1 MKTFSSLHLLAALGV
16 LSAAAAASAQVDT
29 SRWKCETCPY
39 PKGTTGSVDV
49 GLGYVSSA
57 SSKFGDYTGLQREG
71 ASAVVDG
78 SVSRRGDDGY
88 FADLWGADLG
98 LDSRRIF
105 GQAGREGLYSLRI
118 GYAEVPRYLT
128 EGAATPF
135 LGSGGNV
142 LTLPPGFPAG
152 NTAGMP
158 LAATLQPIELGYK
171 YKRFDLGGSVIGG
184 QDWSYRFSL
193 RRDTRDGT
201 KPISGSFFSTASQ
214 FSAPVNE
221 TTDQLEVAVSYATR
235 RLQATLG
242 YQLSIFRN
250 GNDGVTWSNP
260 FFPVVPG
267 ASTGQMALAPDNH
280 FQQVVA
286 TAGYDITPKIR
297 ASADFALGR
306 MTQDVAYLAPTL
318 NAALAPTVPALPSPS
333 LSGRADTFNGGV
345 KLTAAPMEGLRLTA
359 SYHRDRRE
367 NRTPVQ
373 SYPTVTTDMILEP
386 TPRTNTPFGF
396 TQDRFQLAGDY
407 RGGPGNL
414 KWSAAAE
421 QDNRLRSYQE
431 VVKTRE
437 TTLWGRVVAQPRDN
451 LSLSLK
457 LAHAWRDNST
467 YGTSTWFGYAENPLL
482 RKFYLADRVRDSA
495 EARADF
501 AFGEKVTL
509 GVSADYANDDY
520 KNSAVGLTSARSVN
534 LAADLAVAVSE
545 QTQVHV
551 FAQGQWINSE
561 QAGSQA
567 FAGPDWTGRVK
578 DRFDVL
584 GVGVKHSAIPN
595 KLDVGA
601 DLTISRS
608 RSDVAVD
615 ISASAP
621 PFPTATTQLDSLKLY
636 ATYKLKDNLWLS
648 GSYWFEHYDSQ
659 DWQFDG
665 IMPATIPN
673 LLGLGAQ
680 PPRYNVNAF
689 RVALRYR
696 F

>member
-1 MKTFSSLHLLAALGV
+1 MKIFSSLHLLAALGV
-16 LSAAAAASAQVDT
+16 LGVASAASAQVDT
-29 SRWKCETCPY
+29 SRWKCESCPY

-49 GLGYVSSA
+49 GLGDVSSA
-57 SSKFGDYTGLQREG
+57 SPKFGDYTGLQRQG
-71 ASAVVDG
+71 AYAVVDG

-88 FADLWGADLG
+88 FADLVAADLG
-98 LDSRRIF
+98 LDSRRIS
-105 GQAGREGLYSLRI
+105 GQAGREGLYSLRV
-118 GYAEVPRYLT
+118 GYAEVPRHLT
-128 EGAATPF
+128 ESAATPF

-142 LTLPPGFPAG
+142 LTLPAGFPAG

-158 LAATLQPIELGYK
+158 LAGTLQPIELGYN

-184 QDWSYRFSL
+184 QAWSYRFSL

-201 KPISGSFFSTASQ
+201 KPFSGSFFSTASQ
-214 FSAPVNE
+214 FAAPVNE

-242 YQLSIFRN
+242 YQLSLYRN
-250 GNDGVTWSNP
+250 ENEGVTWSNP

-267 ASTGQMALAPDNH
+267 ASTGQMALAPDNQ

-286 TAGYDITPKIR
+286 TAGYDITSTIR
-297 ASADFALGR
+297 ASGDFAIGR
-306 MTQDVAYLAPTL
+306 MTQDAAYLSPTL
-318 NAALAPTVPALPSPS
+318 NAALAPTVPALPSSS
-333 LSGRADTFNGGV
+333 LRGRADTFNGGL
-345 KLTAAPMEGLRLTA
+345 KLTAAPIDGLRVTA
-359 SYHRDRRE
+359 SYHRDRRD

-414 KWSAAAE
+414 KWSGAAE
-421 QDNRLRSYQE
+421 QDNRERSYQE
-431 VVKTRE
+431 VVTTRE
-437 TTLWGRVVAQPRDN
+437 TTLWGRVVGQPRDD

-457 LAHAWRDNST
+457 LAHAWRENSP
-467 YGTSTWFGYAENPLL
+467 YGTSTWFGYSENRLL

-495 EARADF
+495 EARAD
-501 AFGEKVTL
+501 ASFGEKVTL

-567 FAGPDWTGRVK
+567 FAGPDWSGRVK

-584 GVGVKHSAIPN
+584 GLGVKHAAIPN
-595 KLDVGA
+595 KLDIGA

-608 RSDVAVD
+608 HSDVAVD
-615 ISASAP
+615 NSAAAP

-636 ATYKLKDNLWLS
+636 GTYKLKDNLWVT
-648 GSYWFEHYDSQ
+648 GSYWYEHYDSQ
-659 DWQFDG
+659 DWQLDG
-665 IMPATIPN
+665 ITPATIPN
-673 LLGLGAQ
+673 LLALGAQ
-680 PPRYNVNAF
+680 PPRYNVNVF

>member
-1 MKTFSSLHLLAALGV
+1 MRIFSSLHLLAALGV
-16 LSAAAAASAQVDT
+16 LSAATAATAQVDT
-29 SRWKCETCPY
+29 SRWKCESCPF

-71 ASAVVDG
+71 AFAVVDG

-128 EGAATPF
+128 DGAATPF

-201 KPISGSFFSTASQ
+201 KPFSGSFLSTASQ
-214 FSAPVNE
+214 FAAPVNE

-235 RLQATLG
+235 RLQATVG
-242 YQLSIFRN
+242 YQLSLYRN
-250 GNDGVTWSNP
+250 ENDGVTWSNP
-260 FFPVVPG
+260 FFPVLPG

-286 TAGYDITPKIR
+286 TAGYDITPTIR
-297 ASADFALGR
+297 ASGDFAFGR
-306 MTQDVAYLAPTL
+306 MTQDAAYLAPTL
-318 NAALAPTVPALPSPS
+318 NSALAPTVPALPSQS
-333 LSGRADTFNGGV
+333 LAGRADTFNGGV
-345 KLTAAPMEGLRLTA
+345 KLSAAPIEGLRLTA
-359 SYHRDRRE
+359 SYHRDRRD
-367 NRTPVQ
+367 NRTPIQ

-386 TPRTNTPFGF
+386 TPRSNTPFSF
-396 TQDRFQLAGDY
+396 TQDRFKLAGDY
-407 RGGPGNL
+407 RGPGSL
-414 KWSAAAE
+414 KMSAAVE
-421 QDNRLRSYQE
+421 EDYRNRTFQE
-431 VVKTRE
+431 VVTTHE
-437 TTLWGRVVAQPRDN
+437 TTLWGRVVGQPRED

-457 LAHAWRDNST
+457 LAHAWRNNST
-467 YGTSTWFGYAENPLL
+467 YGTSIWFGYAENPLL

-501 AFGEKVTL
+501 ALSEKVAL
-509 GVSADYANDDY
+509 GVSADFANDDY

-534 LAADLAVAVSE
+534 LAADLSVAVSE
-545 QTQVHV
+545 QTQVHL
-551 FAQGQWINSE
+551 FAQGQWIRSE

-567 FAGPDWTGRVK
+567 FAAPDWTGRVK
-578 DRFDVL
+578 DTYEVFGL
-584 GVGVKHSAIPN
+584 GVKHAAIPN

-615 ISASAP
+615 NGAAAP

-636 ATYKLKDNLWLS
+636 ATYKLKDNLWVT
-648 GSYWFEHYDSQ
+648 GSYWYEHYDSQ
-659 DWQFDG
+659 DWQLDG
-665 IMPATIPN
+665 IAPATIPN
-673 LLGLGAQ
+673 LLALGLQ
-680 PPRYNVNAF
+680 PPRYSVNVF
-689 RVALRYR
+689 RLALRYR